1 MTTHPDLPAT
11 LVHFTGRP
19 RSDKEIIPEFARGSA
34 EDRLVSILH
43 SGVLR
48 GNPTYWTDDDPVI
61 CFSEATEEA
70 RRVMLRE
77 GVRRG
82 PYPPWGLVLHRE
94 RLIAAGAR
102 PALYVSRTELA
113 LMKEELRPR
122 TYNRCVVYEP
132 DSAQRRSDWL
142 FEREWRLCFGRAQA
156 PVLPITRDLVAG
168 VIVGRK
174 GWTPPPRRSP
184 VNAASQLNTRLE
196 EIPALVK
203 SLRASL
209 PAGASMGRISV
220 NGGAYTT
227 KFAGAADG
235 LARWHWDGDTL
246 VKDGTFDIRDQQ
258 MRHAAY
264 DDPPAFEVSVSFKVT
279 DTFGQGS
286 DGV

>member
-1 MTTHPDLPAT
+1 VTTHPDLPAT

-34 EDRLVSILH
+34 EDRLLSILH

-48 GNPTYWTDDDPVI
+48 GNPTHWTDAPVV
-61 CFSEATEEA
+61 CFSEVTEEA
-70 RRVMLRE
+70 RRVMLRD

-94 RLIAAGAR
+94 QLIAAGAR
-102 PALYVSRTELA
+102 PALYVSRTERDM
-113 LMKEELRPR
+113 MKEELAPR

-132 DSAQRRSDWL
+132 DPGKGWSDWL

-174 GWTPPPRRSP
+174 GWTPPPRHSA
-184 VNAASQLNTRLE
+184 VNAASELKTRLE
-196 EIPALVK
+196 EIPELVK
-203 SLRASL
+203 SLRARL
-209 PAGASMGRISV
+209 PAGASIDRVSV
-220 NGGAYTT
+220 NAGSWTT

-235 LARWHWDGDTL
+235 LARWYWDGDTL
-246 VKDGTFDIRDQQ
+246 IEDGTFDIRDQQ
-258 MRHAAY
+258 MRHAAHY
-264 DDPPAFEVSVSFKVT
+264 DPPAFEVSFSLTVT
-279 DTFGQGS
+279 GDEEQ
-286 DGV
+286 